1 MSYSNITFRSGLSDK
16 GIKNPDLLKDINNAA
31 KNANVVID
39 INSTTGGVMLI
50 IVGISEDM
58 LLIYGK

>member
-16 GIKNPDLLKDINNAA
+16 GIKNSDLLKDINNAA

-39 INSTTGGVMLI
+39 INSTTGGNHA
-50 IVGISEDM
+50 
-58 LLIYGK
+58 